1 MIDGLSGD
9 ERFFCGCAQIWRMQ
23 WRDERLIEQVKAG
36 VHSPGEFRVNGTLR
50 NQPVFHQA
58 FGVAPGDAMYLPP
71 DQRAG
76 FW

>member
-1 MIDGLSGD
+1 
-9 ERFFCGCAQIWRMQ
+9 MQ

-50 NQPVFHQA
+50 NQPAFHQA